1 MADRAEASDTPSPQ
15 RPGGYS
21 IRRGLLILGVMTALV
36 VASARRDDVSGATL
50 AAYAAGMFAV
60 GAAVI
65 AFVGWILRPK
75 R

>member
-1 MADRAEASDTPSPQ
+1 MADRADASDTPSPA

-50 AAYAAGMFAV
+50 AAYAAGMFSV